1 MKIMDVFDNDHDHDE
16 PFVRYHSNVNRTILY
31 VSMVSFITVLFLVFA
46 LYLYAR
52 CVLRGRSRN
61 RAAIRRLTI
70 AALHV
75 SDLDAAAAAHRH
87 AEPPNAGL
95 DPAIIA
101 SLPTF
106 TSRTKVLENG
116 GDGGGGGA
124 TVVECAVC
132 LSALEGEEKAKL
144 LPNCNHFFHVDCID
158 KWLGSHSTCPICR
171 AEVKPQL
178 QPQHREGP
186 VGLSLHS
193 ARTLLSRVDGDDD
206 NNNNDNES
214 SKINDSNSRLSS
226 FRRILSRQRSSR
238 RVQPSGHDDEDGGV
252 DQDLERHDEHRRES
266 TSLQKP
272 EKWPNERV
280 SHSILEDSLY
290 SQKSKTGSFDRDYL
304 TVCYKTS
311 SFDQDFNGYRTGLIE
326 AIWVDDPSKLV
337 FWVDDPAWVG
347 DPEEVDDFL
356 MVGSG
361 RASMELIASNKRS
374 CSLVRVLICPSSSS
388 VDDSWSSCFFLRGFS
403 ISLLVDG
410 MLEVVSN
417 PWRFTVGNWLCDS
430 DLVSPTGIERV
441 LIEKD
446 LLAESYS
453 DLEASILDEKE
464 FLLLIPFRS
473 YLA

>member
-1 MKIMDVFDNDHDHDE
+1 MDVFDNDHDHDE

-106 TSRTKVLENG
+106 ASRTKVLENG

-193 ARTLLSRVDGDDD
+193 ARTLHSRVEGDDDD
-206 NNNNDNES
+206 NNNNDES

-252 DQDLERHDEHRRES
+252 DQDLERHDEHRRE
-266 TSLQKP
+266 
-272 EKWPNERV
+272 V
-280 SHSILEDSLY
+280 
-290 SQKSKTGSFDRDYL
+290 
-304 TVCYKTS
+304 
-311 SFDQDFNGYRTGLIE
+311 
-326 AIWVDDPSKLV
+326 
-337 FWVDDPAWVG
+337 
-347 DPEEVDDFL
+347 
-356 MVGSG
+356 
-361 RASMELIASNKRS
+361 
-374 CSLVRVLICPSSSS
+374 
-388 VDDSWSSCFFLRGFS
+388 
-403 ISLLVDG
+403 
-410 MLEVVSN
+410 
-417 PWRFTVGNWLCDS
+417 
-430 DLVSPTGIERV
+430 
-441 LIEKD
+441 
-446 LLAESYS
+446 
-453 DLEASILDEKE
+453 
-464 FLLLIPFRS
+464 
-473 YLA
+473 

>member
-1 MKIMDVFDNDHDHDE
+1 MDVFDNDHDHDE

-52 CVLRGRSRN
+52 CVLRGR
-61 RAAIRRLTI
+61 
-70 AALHV
+70 
-75 SDLDAAAAAHRH
+75 HRH

-106 TSRTKVLENG
+106 ASRTKVLENG

-252 DQDLERHDEHRRES
+252 DQDLER
-266 TSLQKP
+266 Q
-272 EKWPNERV
+272 
-280 SHSILEDSLY
+280 
-290 SQKSKTGSFDRDYL
+290 
-304 TVCYKTS
+304 
-311 SFDQDFNGYRTGLIE
+311 
-326 AIWVDDPSKLV
+326 
-337 FWVDDPAWVG
+337 
-347 DPEEVDDFL
+347 
-356 MVGSG
+356 
-361 RASMELIASNKRS
+361 
-374 CSLVRVLICPSSSS
+374 
-388 VDDSWSSCFFLRGFS
+388 
-403 ISLLVDG
+403 
-410 MLEVVSN
+410 
-417 PWRFTVGNWLCDS
+417 
-430 DLVSPTGIERV
+430 
-441 LIEKD
+441 
-446 LLAESYS
+446 
-453 DLEASILDEKE
+453 
-464 FLLLIPFRS
+464 
-473 YLA
+473 